1 MLSFKLA
8 YKNLIGAGLRT
19 WLNVFVLSLSLVLLV
34 MAWGILDGW
43 NIQAKKDMKEWEV
56 GGGEYWHDRF
66 DPYDPL
72 SLNEAH
78 GLLPPE
84 IERMQSNGDAVP
96 VLLAQ
101 ATVYPE
107 GRMKNILLKGI
118 DPSQQIIKL
127 PTSLIDGDTS
137 IINAIIGIRMA
148 KATKLSENDIVTIR
162 WRDANGTFDAA
173 EIRIAGIF
181 HSNVATIDDNQ
192 IWIPLDRLQ
201 KMASMKGHATYII
214 LKRGLI
220 SVPTI
225 PGWIHKGYD
234 VLFADFDTVI
244 KSKHIAS
251 STVYLILLSLAL
263 LAVFD
268 TQILSIFRREKEIG
282 TYIALGMTRWQ
293 TVWLFT
299 VEGAMH
305 AVLAVIA
312 GAIWGTPLLYLL
324 AKQGIAMPKSA
335 EGYGFTMA
343 ERIYPVF
350 GAGTIIVMAVIIMLA
365 TTIVSYIPS
374 RKIAKMKPTEAL
386 RGKVQ

>member
-1 MLSFKLA
+1 MLAFKLA
-8 YKNLIGAGLRT
+8 YKNLVGAGLRT

-34 MAWGILDGW
+34 MAWGILEGW

-56 GGGEYWHDRF
+56 GGGEYWHDRY
-66 DPYDPL
+66 DPFDPL
-72 SLNEAH
+72 SLNDAH
-78 GLLPPE
+78 GLLPLE
-84 IERMQSNGDAVP
+84 IEKLRTNGDAVP
-96 VLLAQ
+96 VLITQ

-118 DPSQQIIKL
+118 DPLQQIIRM
-127 PTSLIDGDTS
+127 PTSLMKGDTS
-137 IINAIIGIRMA
+137 TINAIIGIRMA
-148 KATKLSENDIVTIR
+148 KAIKLYENDIVTIR
-162 WRDANGTFDAA
+162 WRDANGTFDAT

-181 HSNVATIDDNQ
+181 HSNVATIDENQ
-192 IWIPLDRLQ
+192 IWIPLARLQ
-201 KMASMKGHATYII
+201 QMTSMKGHATYII
-214 LKRGLI
+214 LKRGI
-220 SVPTI
+220 MYAPTI

-244 KSKHIAS
+244 KTKHIAS

-268 TQILSIFRREKEIG
+268 TQVLSIFRREKEIG

-324 AKQGIAMPKSA
+324 AKYGLAMPKST

-343 ERIYPVF
+343 EKIYPVY
-350 GAGTIIVMAVIIMLA
+350 GAGTIIIMAVIVMAA

>member
-8 YKNLIGAGLRT
+8 YKNLVGAGLRT

-56 GGGEYWHDRF
+56 GGGEYWHDRY

-84 IERMQSNGDAVP
+84 IAKMQTNGDAVP
-96 VLLAQ
+96 VLLTQ

-118 DPSQQIIKL
+118 DPSQQIIKM
-127 PTSLIDGDTS
+127 PTSLMDGDTS
-137 IINAIIGIRMA
+137 VINAIIGIRMA

-162 WRDANGTFDAA
+162 WRDANGTFDAT

-192 IWIPLDRLQ
+192 IWIPLARLQ
-201 KMASMKGHATYII
+201 QMANMKGHATYII
-214 LKRGLI
+214 LKQGLI

-324 AKQGIAMPKSA
+324 AKYGIAMPKSA

-343 ERIYPVF
+343 EKIYPVY
-350 GAGTIIVMAVIIMLA
+350 GAGTIIIMAVIIMLA

-374 RKIAKMKPTEAL
+374 RKIAKMRPTEAL